1 MLMNMTMKRV
11 RPHLQEAV
19 LERREHS
26 QRKVRVLFSFAVM
39 ICKYYLSPES
49 ILNTIPPTAQ
59 SIKHFAQ
66 REIELQKM
74 KKERESRKAKYVKE
88 AGGLKYTAIAM
99 ANRS

>member
-1 MLMNMTMKRV
+1 MFFSRL
-11 RPHLQEAV
+11 
-19 LERREHS
+19 
-26 QRKVRVLFSFAVM
+26 LFDMQIF
-39 ICKYYLSPES
+39 SP
-49 ILNTIPPTAQ
+49 LTPPTAQ

-74 KKERESRKAKYVKE
+74 KKERENRKAKYVKE